1 MKLGWDAR
9 VGKWG
14 SLSLLS
20 VGLAALIANRE
31 LIVETLKSRFPGK
44 GLWDYLEILLVPVLI
59 FGLGVLLDWRSK
71 ARDVVQ
77 RNEAEA
83 RDIAQKNEAERIR
96 QEEAKDQAL
105 QLYFD
110 RVSSILIDK
119 QVISLAEA
127 AKKLG
132 PNYKDPLVESARDVI
147 RAQTLAILRV
157 FAADEEKKSSVV
169 RFLIESEILSSL
181 TVSLSGA
188 KLSDANLGWAKLSG
202 ARLGWSNLSEANLFG
217 ANLSYAN
224 LSYANLS
231 EADLSVANL
240 SEARLSDTNLSDTN
254 LSGANLSGANLSGA
268 KLSFANLSGAILS
281 EVNLSGANLSFANL
295 SEANFSGTNEF
306 AYGANLSEADL
317 RWANLENI
325 KWDEQTSW
333 PDRSS
338 FEGARNIPE
347 ALKKQLG
354 L

>member
-1 MKLGWDAR
+1 MKLGWAAR
-9 VGKWG
+9 VWKWG
-14 SLSLLS
+14 SFALLS
-20 VGLAALIANRE
+20 VGLAVLIANRK
-31 LIVETLKSRFPGK
+31 LIVEALKSMFPGK
-44 GLWDYLEILLVPVLI
+44 GLWDYLEMLLVPVLI
-59 FGLGVLLDWRSK
+59 FGLTVLLERWNK
-71 ARDVVQ
+71 NRDVVQ
-77 RNEAEA
+77 RNES
-83 RDIAQKNEAERIR
+83 ERIG

-105 QLYFD
+105 RLYFD
-110 RVSSILIDK
+110 RISSILIDK

-224 LSYANLS
+224 LS

-240 SEARLSDTNLSDTN
+240 SEARLNDANLT
-254 LSGANLSGANLSGA
+254 GADLSGANLSGA
-268 KLSFANLSGAILS
+268 KLFSANLSGAILS
-281 EVNLSGANLSFANL
+281 EAYLSGANLSFANL
-295 SEANFSGTNEF
+295 SEANFSRANEF

-317 RWANLENI
+317 SWANLENI

-333 PDRSS
+333 PDLSS
-338 FEGARNIPE
+338 FKGARNIPE